1 MRIRRRT
8 RRGLNWGN
16 RGCAPRFNLFPFL
29 SGGRAT
35 TGTMVRWAQI
45 NRDASMFS
53 RRKVLPRH
61 SGVAPHLTSPCFPHA
76 NVAVALPGHA
86 GVQYYDRAAMIP
98 PSSNIAATLAARTQ
112 QVGGGRRHGHHLMMD
127 AHQLRSKRAHSS
139 ISRSRRRIQHHHHI
153 GSTAAA
159 RRGPR
164 PAGSSFC
171 NPASADPVESESVS
185 TPPPRRLS
193 GETKDSGG

>member
-8 RRGLNWGN
+8 RRGLNWGT

-53 RRKVLPRH
+53 RRKVPPRH

-112 QVGGGRRHGHHLMMD
+112 QVGWGPAAWASSDDGRSPAPEQARAQQHQPKPKAD
-127 AHQLRSKRAHSS
+127 AASPSHRQH
-139 ISRSRRRIQHHHHI
+139 RRGTTRP
-153 GSTAAA
+153 TA
-159 RRGPR
+159 RRQQLLQPG
-164 PAGSSFC
+164 
-171 NPASADPVESESVS
+171 
-185 TPPPRRLS
+185 
-193 GETKDSGG
+193 